1 MDKFD
6 IDALRDNARELR
18 NSMKIYR
25 DDAKDRAEL
34 LLQKLKLQ
42 DYIDKK
48 KEDDKIKNI
57 LIVILAVIG
66 IVATIAAIAYVVYRF
81 VAPDYLEDYD
91 DYEDCEEDDDDD
103 DVVAE
108 D

>member
-6 IDALRDNARELR
+6 ILSLFDNAKDFKNCVKTHRE
-18 NSMKIYR
+18 
-25 DDAKDRAEL
+25 DAKERAEL

-42 DYIDKK
+42 DYLEQK
-48 KEDDKIKNI
+48 KEDEKLKKT
-57 LIVILAVIG
+57 LLTILAIIG
-66 IVATIAAIAYVVYRF
+66 IIASVAAIAYAVYRF

-91 DYEDCEEDDDDD
+91 DYEDPEEDGEI
-103 DVVAE
+103 AE

>member
-6 IDALRDNARELR
+6 IEALIDNAKELR
-18 NSMKIYR
+18 NSVKTYR
-25 DDAKDRAEL
+25 EDARDRAEL

-42 DYIDKK
+42 DYIEKK
-48 KEDDKIKNI
+48 KEDDKIRNT
-57 LIVILAVIG
+57 LLTILAIIG
-66 IVATIAAIAYVVYRF
+66 IIATVAAISYAVYRF

-91 DYEDCEEDDDDD
+91 DYEDLDDDD
-103 DVVAE
+103 DVIAE

>member
-6 IDALRDNARELR
+6 IEALRDNARELR

-25 DDAKDRAEL
+25 EDAKDRAEL

-42 DYIDKK
+42 DYIEKK
-48 KEDDKIKNI
+48 KEDDKIRNT
-57 LIVILAVIG
+57 LLTVLAIIG
-66 IVATIAAIAYVVYRF
+66 IIASVAAIAYAVYRF

-91 DYEDCEEDDDDD
+91 DYEDCDEEDD

>member
-6 IDALRDNARELR
+6 FETLRDNARELR
-18 NSMKIYR
+18 HNVKLYR
-25 DDAKDRAEL
+25 DDARDHADL

-42 DYIDKK
+42 DYMEQKR
-48 KEDDKIKNI
+48 EDDKLKKI
-57 LIVILAVIG
+57 LLTVLAIIG
-66 IVATIAAIAYVVYRF
+66 VVASIAAISYAVYRF

-91 DYEDCEEDDDDD
+91 DYEDPEEDDD
-103 DVVAE
+103 VVVE

>member
-6 IDALRDNARELR
+6 IEALRDNARELR

-25 DDAKDRAEL
+25 DDAKDRADL

-42 DYIDKK
+42 DYIEKK
-48 KEDDKIKNI
+48 KEDDKIKNT
-57 LIVILAVIG
+57 LLTVLAIIG
-66 IVATIAAIAYVVYRF
+66 IIASVAAIAYAVYRF

-91 DYEDCEEDDDDD
+91 DYEDCDEEDD

>member
-6 IDALRDNARELR
+6 IEALRDNARELR
-18 NSMKIYR
+18 NSVKTYR
-25 DDAKDRAEL
+25 DDARDRAEL

-48 KEDDKIKNI
+48 KEDDRIKNT
-57 LIVILAVIG
+57 LLTILAIIG
-66 IVATIAAIAYVVYRF
+66 VVATIAAIAYAVYRF

-91 DYEDCEEDDDDD
+91 DYEDSDEDD